1 MTKTIQAILLAT
13 TLAVSGYAVAQ
24 NSSSGAAAD
33 GKGEAPGVQRKS
45 ATVEPVRPD
54 SATSTRTQGNM
65 NGTTRAGPKSEM
77 TAAERKKMRAERRMA
92 NKANRDDKTMPNNA
106 MSGAPQG
113 EKTR

>member
-1 MTKTIQAILLAT
+1 MTKRIQTLLLAT
-13 TLAVSGYAVAQ
+13 TLAVSGFAVAQ
-24 NSSSGAAAD
+24 NAPSGGGE

-45 ATVEPVRPD
+45 ATVEPVRTD
-54 SATSTRTQGNM
+54 SATSTGTQGNM
-65 NGTTRAGPKSEM
+65 TGTPRAGAKSET

-92 NKANRDDKTMPNNA
+92 NKGNRDDKMNQNNA